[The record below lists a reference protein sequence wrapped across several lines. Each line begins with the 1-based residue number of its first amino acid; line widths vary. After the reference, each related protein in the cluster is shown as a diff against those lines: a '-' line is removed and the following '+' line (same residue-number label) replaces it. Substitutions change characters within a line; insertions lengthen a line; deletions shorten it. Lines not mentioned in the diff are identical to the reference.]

1 MGGGYLTPVQLTDLL
16 HPDRVRVPL
25 HASDK
30 PGVLAEL
37 STLLAE
43 RAGANVEDVQQAVEE
58 REAVL
63 STGIGLGVAVPH
75 GKSSAVQR
83 LEMVCGTTR
92 SGVEFDA
99 IDGEACRLFF
109 CLVGPESTA
118 GEHVKA
124 LSRIARVVR
133 RDDVR
138 ARLLAA
144 ASPESFI
151 QTLVDAESR

>member
-1 MGGGYLTPVQLTDLL
+1 VQLTDLL

-25 HASDK
+25 RATDK
-30 PGVLAEL
+30 PGVLKEL
-37 STLLAE
+37 ATLLAE
-43 RAGANVEDVQQAVEE
+43 RAGAVTEDVLQAVEE

-75 GKSSAVQR
+75 GKSSAVTR
-83 LEMVCGTTR
+83 LEMVCGTSA
-92 SGVEFDA
+92 SGIEFDA
-99 IDGEACRLFF
+99 LDGEACRLFF
-109 CLVGPESTA
+109 CLVGPESAA

-138 ARLLAA
+138 ERLLAA
-144 ASPESFI
+144 TTAEAFI
-151 QTLVDAESR
+151 RTLADSELR

>member
-1 MGGGYLTPVQLTDLL
+1 MQLADLL
-16 HPDRVRVPL
+16 HPDRVRVPI

-30 PGVLAEL
+30 PGVLKEL

-43 RAGANVEDVQQAVEE
+43 RAGTGADEVLSAVEE

-63 STGIGLGVAVPH
+63 STGIGLGVAIPH
-75 GKSSAVQR
+75 GKSPTVGR
-83 LEMVCGTTR
+83 LEMVCGA
-92 SGVEFDA
+92 SAKGIDFDA
-99 IDGEACRLFF
+99 LDGESCRLFF
-109 CLVGPESTA
+109 MLVGPESAA

-138 ARLLAA
+138 NRLLTAA
-144 ASPESFI
+144 TPEAFI
-151 QTLVDAESR
+151 QTLVDAELR

>member
-1 MGGGYLTPVQLTDLL
+1 VQLTDLL

-25 HASDK
+25 QAADK
-30 PGVLAEL
+30 SGVLREL
-37 STLLAE
+37 SALLAE
-43 RAGANVEDVQQAVEE
+43 RANAPFDEVLQAVEE

-83 LEMVCGTTR
+83 LEMVCGTTPT
-92 SGVEFDA
+92 GIEFDA
-99 IDGEACRLFF
+99 LDGERCQLFF
-109 CLVGPESTA
+109 CLVGPESAA

-138 ARLLAA
+138 AKLLAA
-144 ASPESFI
+144 TTPQSFI
-151 QTLVDAESR
+151 QSLVDAELR

>member
-1 MGGGYLTPVQLTDLL
+1 VQLTDLL

-25 HASDK
+25 QAADK
-30 PGVLAEL
+30 SGILKELAV
-37 STLLAE
+37 LLAE
-43 RAGANVEDVQQAVEE
+43 RAGAPVDDVLQAVEE

-75 GKSSAVQR
+75 GKSPSVRR
-83 LEMVCGTTR
+83 LEMVCGTAPA
-92 SGVEFDA
+92 GIEFDA
-99 IDGEACRLFF
+99 LDGEVCRLFF
-109 CLVGPESTA
+109 CLVGPESAA

-138 ARLLAA
+138 TSLLAA
-144 ASPESFI
+144 ATPESFI
-151 QTLVDAESR
+151 QTLVDAEAR

>member
-1 MGGGYLTPVQLTDLL
+1 MQLTDLL

-83 LEMVCGTTR
+83 LEMVCGTTQR
-92 SGVEFDA
+92 GVEFDA
-99 IDGEACRLFF
+99 LDGEACRLFF
-109 CLVGPESTA
+109 CLVGPESAA

-133 RDDVR
+133 REDVR
-138 ARLLAA
+138 AKLLAA

-151 QTLVDAESR
+151 QTLVDAEQR

>member
-1 MGGGYLTPVQLTDLL
+1 MQLTDLL

-43 RAGANVEDVQQAVEE
+43 RAGADVEDVRQAVEE

-99 IDGEACRLFF
+99 LDGEACRLFF
-109 CLVGPESTA
+109 CLVGPESAA

-138 ARLLAA
+138 AKLLAA
-144 ASPESFI
+144 VSPESFI
-151 QTLVDAESR
+151 QTLVDAEQR

>member
-1 MGGGYLTPVQLTDLL
+1 MQLTDLL

-25 HASDK
+25 QAADK
-30 PGVLAEL
+30 SGVLKEL
-37 STLLAE
+37 ALLLAE
-43 RAGANVEDVQQAVEE
+43 RAHAPPDEILQALEE

-75 GKSSAVQR
+75 GKSPATGR

-92 SGVEFDA
+92 TGVEFDA
-99 IDGEACRLFF
+99 LDGEPCRLFF
-109 CLVGPESTA
+109 CLVGPESAA

-133 RDDVR
+133 RDEVR
-138 ARLLAA
+138 TQLLAA
-144 ASPESFI
+144 PTPESFI
-151 QTLVDAESR
+151 QTLVDAELR

>member
-25 HASDK
+25 HATDK

-37 STLLAE
+37 AALLAE
-43 RAGANVEDVQQAVEE
+43 RSGADAEEVRQAVEE

-75 GKSSAVQR
+75 GKSSAVHR
-83 LEMVCGTTR
+83 LEMVCGTAPR
-92 SGVEFDA
+92 GIEFDA
-99 IDGEACRLFF
+99 LDGEACRLFF
-109 CLVGPESTA
+109 CLVGPESAA

-144 ASPESFI
+144 PSPESFI
-151 QTLVDAESR
+151 QTLVDAEQR

>member
-1 MGGGYLTPVQLTDLL
+1 VQLADLL

-25 HASDK
+25 NASDK
-30 PGVLAEL
+30 PGVLKEL

-43 RAGANVEDVQQAVEE
+43 RAGTGADEVLSAVEE

-63 STGIGLGVAVPH
+63 STGIGLGVAIPH
-75 GKSSAVQR
+75 GKSPSVSR
-83 LEMVCGTTR
+83 LEMVCGA
-92 SGVEFDA
+92 SAKGIDFDA
-99 IDGEACRLFF
+99 LDGESCRLFF
-109 CLVGPESTA
+109 MLVGPESAA

-138 ARLLAA
+138 TRLLAA
-144 ASPESFI
+144 ASAEAFI
-151 QTLVDAESR
+151 QTLVDAELR

>member
-1 MGGGYLTPVQLTDLL
+1 MHLTDLL

-25 HASDK
+25 RATGK
-30 PGVLAEL
+30 GEVIKEL
-37 STLLAE
+37 SALLAE
-43 RAGANVEDVQQAVEE
+43 RAGLPVEEVLEAVEE

-75 GKSSAVQR
+75 GKTAAAAR
-83 LEMVCGTTR
+83 LEMVCGT
-92 SGVEFDA
+92 SAAGIDFDA
-99 IDGEACRLFF
+99 LDGEACRLFF
-109 CLVGPESTA
+109 LLVGPESAA

-138 ARLLAA
+138 QRLLAA
-144 ASPESFI
+144 TTPEAFI
-151 QTLVDAESR
+151 QSIVDAESR

>member
-1 MGGGYLTPVQLTDLL
+1 MQLTDLL

-99 IDGEACRLFF
+99 LDGEACRLFF
-109 CLVGPESTA
+109 CLVGPESAA

-133 RDDVR
+133 RDEVR

-144 ASPESFI
+144 HSPESFI

>member
-1 MGGGYLTPVQLTDLL
+1 MQLTDLL

-43 RAGANVEDVQQAVEE
+43 RAGADVEDVRQAVEE

-83 LEMVCGTTR
+83 LEMVCGTTGA
-92 SGVEFDA
+92 GVEFDA
-99 IDGEACRLFF
+99 LDGEACRLFF
-109 CLVGPESTA
+109 CLVGPESAA

-124 LSRIARVVR
+124 LSRIARMVR

-138 ARLLAA
+138 TKLLAA
-144 ASPESFI
+144 ATPESFI
-151 QTLVDAESR
+151 QTLVDAEQR

>member
-1 MGGGYLTPVQLTDLL
+1 MQLTDLL

-83 LEMVCGTTR
+83 LEMVCGTTTR
-92 SGVEFDA
+92 GIEFDA
-99 IDGEACRLFF
+99 LDGEACRLFF
-109 CLVGPESTA
+109 CLVGPESAA

-124 LSRIARVVR
+124 LSRIARMVR

-138 ARLLAA
+138 AKLLAA
-144 ASPESFI
+144 PSPESFI

>member
-1 MGGGYLTPVQLTDLL
+1 MQLADLL

-25 HASDK
+25 NASDK
-30 PGVLAEL
+30 PGVLKEL

-43 RAGANVEDVQQAVEE
+43 RAGTAPDEVLSAVEE

-63 STGIGLGVAVPH
+63 STGIGLGVAIPH
-75 GKSSAVQR
+75 GKSSSVAR
-83 LEMVCGTTR
+83 LELVCGSSTK
-92 SGVEFDA
+92 GIDFDA
-99 IDGEACRLFF
+99 LDGEACRLFF
-109 CLVGPESTA
+109 LLVGPESAA

-138 ARLLAA
+138 NRLLAA
-144 ASPESFI
+144 ASSEAFI
-151 QTLVDAESR
+151 QTLVDAELR

>member
-1 MGGGYLTPVQLTDLL
+1 MQLTDLL

-43 RAGANVEDVQQAVEE
+43 RAGADVEDVRQAVEE

-92 SGVEFDA
+92 TGVEFDA
-99 IDGEACRLFF
+99 LDGEACRLFF
-109 CLVGPESTA
+109 CLVGPESAA

-133 RDDVR
+133 RDEVR
-138 ARLLAA
+138 AKLLAA
-144 ASPESFI
+144 SSPESFI

>member
-1 MGGGYLTPVQLTDLL
+1 MQLADLL

-25 HASDK
+25 NASDK
-30 PGVLAEL
+30 PGVLKEL

-43 RAGANVEDVQQAVEE
+43 RAGTGADEVLSAVEE

-75 GKSSAVQR
+75 GKSPAVDR
-83 LEMVCGTTR
+83 LEMVCGA
-92 SGVEFDA
+92 SAKGIDFDA
-99 IDGEACRLFF
+99 LDGESCRLFF
-109 CLVGPESTA
+109 MLVGPESAA

-138 ARLLAA
+138 NRLLAA
-144 ASPESFI
+144 ATPEAFI
-151 QTLVDAESR
+151 QTLVDAELR

>member
-1 MGGGYLTPVQLTDLL
+1 MQLTDLL

-25 HASDK
+25 SAADK
-30 PGVLAEL
+30 SGVLKEL
-37 STLLAE
+37 STLLAD
-43 RAGANVEDVQQAVEE
+43 RAGAGVDDVLQAVEE

-75 GKSSAVQR
+75 GKSPAVKR

-92 SGVEFDA
+92 TGVEFDA
-99 IDGEACRLFF
+99 LDGEACRLFF
-109 CLVGPESTA
+109 CLVGPESAA

-138 ARLLAA
+138 QRLLDATT
-144 ASPESFI
+144 PESFI

>member
-1 MGGGYLTPVQLTDLL
+1 MQLTDLL

-25 HASDK
+25 QAADK
-30 PGVLAEL
+30 SGVLKEL
-37 STLLAE
+37 ALLLAE
-43 RAGANVEDVQQAVEE
+43 RAHAPAEEILQALEE

-75 GKSSAVQR
+75 GKSPATGR

-92 SGVEFDA
+92 TGVEFDA
-99 IDGEACRLFF
+99 LDGEPCRLFF
-109 CLVGPESTA
+109 CLVGPESAA

-133 RDDVR
+133 RDEVR
-138 ARLLAA
+138 AQLLAA
-144 ASPESFI
+144 PTPESFI
-151 QTLVDAESR
+151 QTLVDAELR

>member
-1 MGGGYLTPVQLTDLL
+1 MQLTDLL

-25 HASDK
+25 SAADK
-30 PGVLAEL
+30 SGVLREL

-43 RAGANVEDVQQAVEE
+43 RSGVGAEEVLQAVEE

-75 GKSSAVQR
+75 GKSAAVQR
-83 LEMVCGTTR
+83 LEMVCGA
-92 SGVEFDA
+92 SQAGIEFDA
-99 IDGEACRLFF
+99 LDGEACRLFF
-109 CLVGPESTA
+109 CLVGPESAA
-118 GEHVKA
+118 GDHVKA

-133 RDDVR
+133 RDEVR

-144 ASPESFI
+144 TTAESFI
-151 QTLVDAESR
+151 QTIVDAEQR

>member
-1 MGGGYLTPVQLTDLL
+1 MQLADLL

-25 HASDK
+25 NASDK
-30 PGVLAEL
+30 LGVLKEL

-43 RAGANVEDVQQAVEE
+43 RAGTGADEVLSAVEE

-75 GKSSAVQR
+75 GKSPAVDR
-83 LEMVCGTTR
+83 LEMVCGA
-92 SGVEFDA
+92 SAKGIDFDA
-99 IDGEACRLFF
+99 LDGESCRLFF
-109 CLVGPESTA
+109 MLVGPESAA

-138 ARLLAA
+138 NRLLAA
-144 ASPESFI
+144 ATPEAFI
-151 QTLVDAESR
+151 QTLVDAELR

>member
-1 MGGGYLTPVQLTDLL
+1 VQLTDLL

-25 HASDK
+25 LAADK
-30 PGVLAEL
+30 PGVLKEI

-43 RAGANVEDVQQAVEE
+43 RAGVHLDDVLQAVEE

-75 GKSSAVQR
+75 GKSAAVHR
-83 LEMVCGTTR
+83 LEMVCGTATR
-92 SGVEFDA
+92 GIEFDA
-99 IDGEACRLFF
+99 LDGESCRLFF
-109 CLVGPESTA
+109 CLVGPESAA

-138 ARLLAA
+138 EDLLAA
-144 ASPESFI
+144 ASAEAFI
-151 QTLVDAESR
+151 QTLVDAELR

>member
-1 MGGGYLTPVQLTDLL
+1 MQLTDLL

-25 HASDK
+25 QAADK
-30 PGVLAEL
+30 SGVLKEL
-37 STLLAE
+37 SLLLAE
-43 RAGANVEDVQQAVEE
+43 RAHAPADEILQALEE

-75 GKSSAVQR
+75 GKSPAAGR

-92 SGVEFDA
+92 TGIEFDA
-99 IDGEACRLFF
+99 LDGEPCRLFF
-109 CLVGPESTA
+109 CLVGPESAA

-133 RDDVR
+133 RDEVR
-138 ARLLAA
+138 AQLLAA
-144 ASPESFI
+144 TTPESFI
-151 QTLVDAESR
+151 QTLVDAELR

>member
-1 MGGGYLTPVQLTDLL
+1 MQLTDLL

-25 HASDK
+25 HATDK
-30 PGVLAEL
+30 PGVLKEL

-43 RAGANVEDVQQAVEE
+43 RAGAPVDDVLQAVEE

-75 GKSSAVQR
+75 GKSSVVQR
-83 LEMVCGTTR
+83 LEMVCGVAPK
-92 SGVEFDA
+92 GIEFDA
-99 IDGEACRLFF
+99 LDGEACQLFF
-109 CLVGPESTA
+109 LLLGPESTA

-138 ARLLAA
+138 QRLLAA
-144 ASPESFI
+144 ATPEAFI

>member
-1 MGGGYLTPVQLTDLL
+1 MQLTDLL

-43 RAGANVEDVQQAVEE
+43 RAGADVEDVRQAVEE

-92 SGVEFDA
+92 TGVEFDA
-99 IDGEACRLFF
+99 LDGEACRLFF
-109 CLVGPESTA
+109 CLVGPESAA

-138 ARLLAA
+138 TKLLAA
-144 ASPESFI
+144 ATPESFI
-151 QTLVDAESR
+151 QTLVDAEQR

>member
-1 MGGGYLTPVQLTDLL
+1 VQLTDLL

-75 GKSSAVQR
+75 GKSSAVHR
-83 LEMVCGTTR
+83 LEMVCGTTP

-99 IDGEACRLFF
+99 LDGEACRLFF
-109 CLVGPESTA
+109 CLVGPESAA

-144 ASPESFI
+144 PSPESFI
-151 QTLVDAESR
+151 QTLVDAEQR

>member
-1 MGGGYLTPVQLTDLL
+1 MQLTDLL

-30 PGVLAEL
+30 PGVLVEL

-43 RAGANVEDVQQAVEE
+43 RAGANVEDVRQAVEE
-58 REAVL
+58 RELVL

-75 GKSSAVQR
+75 GKSSAVRR
-83 LEMVCGTTR
+83 LEMVCGTTNA
-92 SGVEFDA
+92 GVEFDA
-99 IDGEACRLFF
+99 LDGEACRLFF
-109 CLVGPESTA
+109 CLVGPESAA

-133 RDDVR
+133 REDVR

-144 ASPESFI
+144 PSPESFI
-151 QTLVDAESR
+151 QTLVDAEQR

>member
-1 MGGGYLTPVQLTDLL
+1 VQLTDLL

-25 HASDK
+25 HAADK
-30 PGVLAEL
+30 AGVLKEL

-43 RAGANVEDVQQAVEE
+43 RSGTGADDILQAVEE

-75 GKSSAVQR
+75 GKSPSVAR
-83 LEMVCGTTR
+83 LEMV
-92 SGVEFDA
+92 SGVSPKGIDFDA
-99 IDGEACRLFF
+99 LDGEACRIFF
-109 CLVGPESTA
+109 LLVGPESAA

-138 ARLLAA
+138 TRLLAA
-144 ASPESFI
+144 TTPESFI
-151 QTLVDAESR
+151 KTLVDAESR

>member
-1 MGGGYLTPVQLTDLL
+1 VQLADLL

-25 HASDK
+25 NASDK
-30 PGVLAEL
+30 PGVLKEL

-43 RAGANVEDVQQAVEE
+43 RAGAGADEVLSAIEE

-75 GKSSAVQR
+75 GKSPSVAR
-83 LEMVCGTTR
+83 LEMVCGA
-92 SGVEFDA
+92 SAKGIDFDA
-99 IDGEACRLFF
+99 LDGESCRLFF
-109 CLVGPESTA
+109 MLVGPESAA

-138 ARLLAA
+138 NRLLAA
-144 ASPESFI
+144 ASPEAFI
-151 QTLVDAESR
+151 QTLVDAELR